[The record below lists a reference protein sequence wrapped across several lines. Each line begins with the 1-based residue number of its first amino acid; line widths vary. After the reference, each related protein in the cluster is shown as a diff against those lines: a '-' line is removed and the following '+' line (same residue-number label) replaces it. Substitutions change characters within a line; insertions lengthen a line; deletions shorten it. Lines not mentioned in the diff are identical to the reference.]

1 MQRHAAPAPGK
12 QLYVR
17 HFLSRGCN
25 KGCEARPINWPK
37 GALLISKR
45 VLSIMYITLHGC
57 QLRDIF
63 GHKLGKMRISCSPVG
78 TSPQLLENF

>member
-1 MQRHAAPAPGK
+1 MQLQHLESNFMSDISCLGGAIKAARPD
-12 QLYVR
+12 
-17 HFLSRGCN
+17 
-25 KGCEARPINWPK
+25 PINWPK